1 MLSTDRAQL
10 PCRLVLVTENFL
22 VVDKP
27 AGISVHRESGE
38 PSLLEQL
45 KAARGLTYLAP
56 VHRLDRATSGLWLLA
71 CNPHAA
77 ASLSEQF
84 AQRRVE
90 KYYLALSDRKP
101 RKKQGRVEGALLKSR
116 GGSYRLAR
124 QGEPWSVTRFFSYGL
139 GEGLRLYLLRPT
151 TGRTHQLR
159 VVMKSL
165 GAPILGDRR
174 YYGHGGE
181 TDATPDR
188 CYLHAYGLRFD
199 YEGETISLL
208 CPPVQ
213 GEYFNRTACQARLR
227 ELAEPWS
234 LTWPASRKAAD
245 DRAES

>member
-10 PCRLVLVTENFL
+10 PCRLVHATEDFL

-27 AGISVHRESGE
+27 AGISVHREPGQ

-45 KAARGLTYLAP
+45 KATRGLTYLAP

-71 CNPHAA
+71 CNPRAA
-77 ASLSEQF
+77 ASLGEQF
-84 AQRRVE
+84 ARRSVE

-124 QGEPWSVTRFFSYGL
+124 QGEPWSATRFFSYGL
-139 GEGLRLYLLRPT
+139 GGGLRLYLLKPA

-174 YYGHGGE
+174 YYGHGVE
-181 TDATPDR
+181 ADAAPDR
-188 CYLHAYGLRFD
+188 CYLHAYGLRF
-199 YEGETISLL
+199 EHGGETLSLL
-208 CPPVQ
+208 CPPAQ
-213 GEYFNRTACQARLR
+213 GVYFTSAACRARLR

-234 LTWPASRKAAD
+234 LPWPAGRAAD
-245 DRAES
+245 DRVER